1 MMKKKNTFTKVMRNK
16 QELRFEST
24 PFLTLNKNRSDILNH
39 EILSLIL
46 LSNIVKTYQ
55 LEFLNPNNEINYE
68 FDFVIDSLKNLKNKL
83 NNSLKRQ
90 IEERDY
96 LFSKVNLHL
105 FK

>member
-68 FDFVIDSLKNLKNKL
+68 FDFVIDSLKNLKSKL
-83 NNSLKRQ
+83 NNSLKDKLKKEIIYFQ
-90 IEERDY
+90 
-96 LFSKVNLHL
+96 K
-105 FK
+105 